1 MSSELAIS
9 LSLYQDALEQAG
21 DQIESGEVV
30 SDALGKAAKGSKK
43 LGEEIKKNSDILKK
57 AEDAQIGMDRAAI
70 KRINDKIA
78 AIRKEADAKKKAM
91 SDALESENTELE
103 LQKLQLEA
111 QAQLARGDRDGYAQ
125 TQLAIKQL
133 VNETQ
138 AKKAMQKVD
147 ELAQKEEDKW
157 RKKLDDD
164 QEKKDRQGDRVDAAN
179 KGNNRAVET
188 KAKVDE
194 YLANLTSLAQRMSNA
209 QRLKDPTRRKEAV
222 DAVTGEKNLLIEN
235 LGKESKE
242 VREFFSNYV
251 DPSTGKKLKGVAKW
265 GGGADS
271 EFNKLV
277 QEMEKQA
284 GTNYDKMVKDLGGG
298 STLNDVVRA
307 MGGKAPVTRNI
318 TADNLSSIL
327 KGSEKLSDLFKKN
340 GDLTDIART
349 RLINKF
355 KLKQDD
361 VFRYG
366 EDEYRVTI
374 GEDAILHD
382 AKAVKRAGGGR
393 FTPGQTY
400 TINDGMKTEGIR
412 FDMPGTIYP
421 NINTSPRYNIPSNSI
436 NGMSGVSNNAS
447 SSNCVYNV
455 NIALNGTNVSVDEVV
470 MRFKQE
476 LSRMGAK
483 EGRIKTMG
491 AGVV

>member
-1 MSSELAIS
+1 
-9 LSLYQDALEQAG
+9 
-21 DQIESGEVV
+21 
-30 SDALGKAAKGSKK
+30 
-43 LGEEIKKNSDILKK
+43 
-57 AEDAQIGMDRAAI
+57 
-70 KRINDKIA
+70 
-78 AIRKEADAKKKAM
+78 M

-147 ELAQKEEDKW
+147 DLAAKAEAEQ
-157 RKKLDDD
+157 RKILEDD

-194 YLANLTSLAQRMSNA
+194 YLAKLTALAQRMSNA

-222 DAVTGEKNLLIEN
+222 DAITGEKNTLIED
-235 LGKESKE
+235 LGKESKA

-251 DPSTGKKLKGVAKW
+251 DPSTGKKLKGVTKW

-307 MGGKAPVTRNI
+307 MGGKAPVTKNV
-318 TADNLSSIL
+318 TADDLSSIL
-327 KGSEKLSDLFKKN
+327 RGSEKLTDLFKKN
-340 GDLTDIART
+340 GDFTDIART

-361 VFRYG
+361 SFRYG
-366 EDEYRVTI
+366 EDEYRVTV
-374 GEDAILHD
+374 GEDSWRD
-382 AKAVKRAGGGR
+382 AKAVRRAGGGR

-421 NINTSPRYNIPSNSI
+421 NINTSPRYSIPSNSI